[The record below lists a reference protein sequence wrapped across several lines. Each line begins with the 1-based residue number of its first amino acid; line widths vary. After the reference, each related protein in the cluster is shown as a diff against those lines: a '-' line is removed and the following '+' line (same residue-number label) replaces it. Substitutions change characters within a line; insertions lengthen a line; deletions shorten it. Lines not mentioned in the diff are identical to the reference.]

1 MAKSN
6 TKTPET
12 QPISN
17 VRWRHRDTLKANDYN
32 PNRVA
37 PAELQL
43 LAISILEDGWTQP
56 LVVLGDAIVDGFH
69 RWTVSGWPAIYAM
82 TGGMVPCVEIAKKGR
97 AALQMA
103 TIRHNRARG
112 THVVL
117 DMSKIVQEMIE
128 KEKLPMEEICERLQ
142 METEEVVRLAARQGI
157 PLTGIVR
164 RSDYSRE
171 WVPSEK

>member
-1 MAKSN
+1 
-6 TKTPET
+6 
-12 QPISN
+12 
-17 VRWRHRDTLKANDYN
+17 
-32 PNRVA
+32 
-37 PAELQL
+37 
-43 LAISILEDGWTQP
+43 
-56 LVVLGDAIVDGFH
+56 
-69 RWTVSGWPAIYAM
+69 
-82 TGGMVPCVEIAKKGR
+82 
-97 AALQMA
+97 MA